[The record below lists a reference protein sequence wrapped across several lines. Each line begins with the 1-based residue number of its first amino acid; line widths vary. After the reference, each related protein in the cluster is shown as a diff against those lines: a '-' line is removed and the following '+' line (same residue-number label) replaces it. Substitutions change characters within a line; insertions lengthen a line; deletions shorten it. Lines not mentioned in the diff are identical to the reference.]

1 VTRTAGADLIRSR
14 EWPLSALHIPQAWR
28 WSKGAGVTVAV
39 LDTGV
44 DGRHPDLVG
53 RVIQG
58 PDFTGHGRRPGNRYW
73 GRHGTAMASI
83 IAGHGHGPRRSAG
96 MVGVAPQ
103 AKILSIRVTWEND
116 DPERSDRAQVSRTKD
131 AVANGIRYAVDHGA
145 QIINMSLG
153 GGKMIYNGNPIEEE
167 AVRYA
172 LGKGAMLIAS
182 AGNDGA
188 GLNRT
193 NFPAAYPGVTAV
205 GAVDK
210 TLRPAKF
217 TNRHDYV
224 SVAAP
229 GVDIISADAGRSYV
243 QGTGTSPSAA
253 IVAGIAA
260 LVRARCPALSPEQTR
275 QALEEGT
282 THRPPGG
289 RNTKV
294 GAGVADALR
303 AVYAAN
309 RICKTPPPSRAAPP
323 LPEAGTASVR
333 AHTNLPRIGFLG
345 GGGVLL
351 VVSLFMGWR
360 QRRRR
365 AREAYDDPPPDDTA
379 EAVPRRRPGASARR
393 PPPVDEPWPQPNGP
407 PPTRRQPP
415 GPPPPGPPPARPQ
428 PVRPQPARPQANRV
442 PPSRPPAT
450 EAPPGPRPGLL
461 AAPIALPEP
470 RRPAPAPERD
480 FGDDP
485 LGTGFIAPTFEVS
498 TPLADQSWESVLR
511 DRRRDGL
518 TGRPADRESNGA
530 GPPPTSAGPPPTGG
544 GEPGGEPLDFP
555 WFETRFRRPP
565 EQ

>member
-1 VTRTAGADLIRSR
+1 VSAAGRRRPALPRRRLSATIATLSLSLVMAAAPVLPAAARAGSGDLIRSR

-28 WSKGAGVTVAV
+28 LSRGAGVTVAV

-58 PDFTGHGRRPGNRYW
+58 PDYTGHGRRPGSRYW

-83 IAGHGHGPRRSAG
+83 IAGHGHGPGRAAG

-116 DPERSDRAQVSRTKD
+116 DPERSDRAQVSRTRD
-131 AVANGIRYAVDHGA
+131 AVAKGIRYAVDHGA

-153 GGKMIYNGNPIEEE
+153 GGKMIYNGNPIEED

-188 GLNRT
+188 GPNRT
-193 NFPAAYPGVTAV
+193 NFPAAYPGVIAV

-210 TLRPAKF
+210 TMRPAKF

-229 GVDIISADAGRSYV
+229 GVDIISADAGRTYV

-260 LVRARCPALSPEQTR
+260 LVRGRCPTLSPEQTR
-275 QALEEGT
+275 QALEEGA

-289 RNTKV
+289 HNTKV

-303 AVYAAN
+303 AMSAGN
-309 RICKTPPPSRAAPP
+309 RICKAPPPSQAAQPP
-323 LPEAGTASVR
+323 AAGAGNAVR
-333 AHTNLPRIGFLG
+333 AHANLPRIGFLG
-345 GGGVLL
+345 GGGLL
-351 VVSLFMGWR
+351 LIVSLFMGWR

-365 AREAYDDPPPDDTA
+365 AHGTYERYDSYDDGSYDYDDGPADPPPA
-379 EAVPRRRPGASARR
+379 EEQSW
-393 PPPVDEPWPQPNGP
+393 PPPG
-407 PPTRRQPP
+407 RRQPT
-415 GPPPPGPPPARPQ
+415 RPH
-428 PVRPQPARPQANRV
+428 PVRPQP
-442 PPSRPPAT
+442 SRPPAHR
-450 EAPPGPRPGLL
+450 PPAGGPPPNRPGLL
-461 AAPIALPEP
+461 AAPVALPEP
-470 RRPAPAPERD
+470 RRPAPKRD

-485 LGTGFIAPTFEVS
+485 LGTGYIGPALEAS
-498 TPLADQSWESVLR
+498 TPLADQSWETVLR
-511 DRRRDGL
+511 GRRDDE
-518 TGRPADRESNGA
+518 PAA
-530 GPPPTSAGPPPTGG
+530 
-544 GEPGGEPLDFP
+544 GEPGADPRDLP
-555 WFETRFRRPP
+555 RFRRPP
-565 EQ
+565 EP